1 MKRHTTVLGQL
12 RHIIHTAPQ
21 RVFDLLS
28 EFILLYYLFF
38 NSVSFGVLS
47 IRVSTRK
54 LSIKFSII

>member
-12 RHIIHTAPQ
+12 RIHTAPQ